1 MKVFEFTIPTQ
12 VQFGID
18 SIARLGYWAHGLGN
32 RAIIV
37 TENALTQDGT
47 ISDIESILKGKGIET
62 ILYDAI
68 FPNATSETI
77 DEIALIAR
85 KSKANVMVGIGGS
98 RACNVG
104 KIVSFLSKNDG
115 DVSDYIHGKEGNGE
129 RVPYIEVPTTFR
141 EVYALTSS
149 AFLTDVYDQTN
160 KVLTAGGIG
169 TDILVVDPVLLSGLP
184 VKTAVYTAFD
194 ILALSIEGYI
204 SLKVN
209 PLVEPVLLRGIEIVY
224 TNLKNYIKNPLDVT
238 TRERLCTAG
247 LFTSIANIITGFGL
261 SFALSMGMN
270 GKNRVSKAI
279 TSYILLPFMMEYN
292 LAVAAGRFAKIA
304 RVMGRDVSGVAE
316 ADAALSA
323 VEELREFRSGLGI
336 DLAMRIGELGLEKDD
351 LAEAAEVAIRF
362 EDINSIPRR
371 ASFENL
377 MDILEKAY

>member
-1 MKVFEFTIPTQ
+1 VKVFEFTIPTQ

-160 KVLTAGGIG
+160 KVLTAGGMG

-323 VEELREFRSGLGI
+323 VEELREFRSGLVI